1 MRGLADGDIK
11 RLLEAVSY
19 GPQAVEQC
27 VAALCAELGLN
38 NVQKSEILVLA
49 NKLSQTRRQV
59 EDSKQHLMA
68 VQQRTVQ
75 EQRKLAAM
83 RASLPQ
89 GQQGFNQPNQNQPRT
104 DFAYPSQPAVEG
116 QGPNGGMRDGF
127 TLPNATQRAAQAL
140 EHSNQQYQNG
150 QAQSVGSQRPFGDSA
165 GHAASAAA
173 PVGAPATNAQAT
185 AAATAEAS
193 AASTA
198 GGQQMPPAP
207 KVGTF
212 DGRKKIS
219 SDSRYDFSTSGD
231 PLEEMK
237 RAGRTSLLSEQL
249 AAQIPQFDLEA
260 ERREIRAEREF
271 YSGMIPKVKEYC
283 KYVLDKEAEI
293 TSGKKKTQQYD
304 TAAELNSLDS
314 MIAGI
319 QSYQQS
325 VSAGVTPEA
334 PSQSD
339 SLKLSEEAQGGVSVM
354 QALMNKVLNNNANG
368 ANSSDSSLDDAS
380 GTDITTDTSDNG
392 FSLEQQGAYGYDVND
407 PRHLGSQLVSSI
419 SLARNDESIAPGG
432 SFDAPP
438 APPQLQETQQPQ
450 TAEPSAP
457 SSEAATAATAAAAEV
472 APASPYGS
480 MPAAEPSATATES
493 QPAVEPAVA
502 APTEPAAPA
511 ERVATHVLA
520 AAGVDASE
528 SAASDSKAAESIG
541 ATPVAADASVSTG
554 VAAVLGE
561 AAASVADD
569 DIPQASADEK
579 SEKTGGEVVSSSS
592 PLDSIVGSLSL
603 SDDASNKGAESSK
616 SSVDNYVS
624 PVALSENANKSLAAM
639 ASSLASV
646 EGHGAELS
654 VDDIMGTDFDQS
666 HGDMSPAAQLLSSKS
681 KKSKDKDESDKDQ
694 ALGGLLISDDDDIA
708 PVPAAGADAA
718 STAATSADTAAA
730 SGAQGGAATDS
741 SEDDD
746 LPPWELSEEEMKRFR
761 KVNSSDALPEAA
773 SLSTLDHSK
782 IFTNTLSGGVATEGA
797 AADSSS
803 AALPSEAANTNEIAS
818 AAIAV
823 DSAATAAAATAVVP
837 DDTATSTAGGSDEE
851 GDSVVTDGAA
861 EATETL
867 TVKGSACDAT
877 AVLGTADAVKTGEVL
892 VSGNNAVAN
901 ANAAAKAASEAEE
914 ARLQE
919 ATSGFEKAT
928 EAMKSARNEDD
939 LKALQQQQTASAL
952 DLLNS
957 FGSKI
962 DKDIELNGG
971 NEPSPWDNI
980 AAVTVLT
987 VNGKDIKL
995 HTPPKVNLTKVSDN
1009 NYLLDAAQASPARKP
1024 RIFDDFMNP
1033 RFGDVHDFSIENGT
1047 VEQYLQEC
1055 MTEEKNLFG
1064 FEAHRAKVIQA
1075 QIDELTAQ
1083 GQDFTK
1089 PHIDLLRLLGR
1100 SNASLL
1106 ATLPPEQPKQPQPQP
1121 QQPQQPQAAQNVQ
1134 PIQQPPMQQQGGQM
1148 QPQQGMQPPP
1158 MQGQAPQQAA
1168 QPQAMGHQPQGQFGG
1183 SGGAAGARGAA
1194 PQQPQGQGGMPDF
1207 GERPDYIA
1215 ADDDYYSSDV
1225 SFNAAAMQQLA
1236 NEAGA
1241 GDDDYIDDVCFAGG
1255 DGDMGGGSM
1264 PPMFDAA
1271 EAALDAYGADI
1282 TPTEVVGSNLPA
1294 PPSKKAPAFKRKG
1307 MRLVVEDDFLVTL
1320 DTVDPWFS
1328 FLKKVY
1334 PDGGLFFSVLTG
1346 CERRIDPN
1354 DEKHWTI
1361 IIDQSADWGYI
1372 SHNFWEDTRKRFE
1385 EVLGH
1390 ELRIDTVTEPQV
1402 PRGAPIIEARFAMQ
1416 NAIAKERQ
1424 SLGKLDGL
1432 SKLMRMVNED
1442 IANTDI
1448 ELYINEDGTS
1458 RLLAH
1463 K

>member
-150 QAQSVGSQRPFGDSA
+150 QPQSVGSQRPFGDSA

-173 PVGAPATNAQAT
+173 PVGAPATNAQTT
-185 AAATAEAS
+185 AATTAEAS

-334 PSQSD
+334 ASQSD

-438 APPQLQETQQPQ
+438 APPQLQETQHPQ

-457 SSEAATAATAAAAEV
+457 ASEATPAATAATAEA

-480 MPAAEPSATATES
+480 MPAAEPSVAATES
-493 QPAVEPAVA
+493 QLNVEPAMA
-502 APTEPAAPA
+502 APTESAAPA
-511 ERVATHVLA
+511 EAGA
-520 AAGVDASE
+520 APAPASADANA
-528 SAASDSKAAESIG
+528 SAASDTKAAESIV

-569 DIPQASADEK
+569 DIPQASDDEK
-579 SEKTGGEVVSSSS
+579 AEKTGGEVVSSSS

-616 SSVDNYVS
+616 SSVDNYEP

-681 KKSKDKDESDKDQ
+681 KKSKDKDESDKDP

-708 PVPAAGADAA
+708 PIPAADADA
-718 STAATSADTAAA
+718 SSAAANSADTTAA

-761 KVNSSDALPEAA
+761 KVNSGDALPEAA

-782 IFTNTLSGGVATEGA
+782 IFTNTLSGGVATEGT
-797 AADSSS
+797 AADKTS
-803 AALPSEAANTNEIAS
+803 AALPSDAAKASETTS
-818 AAIAV
+818 AALAV
-823 DSAATAAAATAVVP
+823 DSAATAVAATAVDAAATAVASA
-837 DDTATSTAGGSDEE
+837 DTAVSTAGGSAEE

-877 AVLGTADAVKTGEVL
+877 AVLGTADAAKPGEVL

-901 ANAAAKAASEAEE
+901 ADAAAKASSEAEE

-1009 NYLLDAAQASPARKP
+1009 NYLLDAAQAAPARKP

-1121 QQPQQPQAAQNVQ
+1121 QQPQQQQQQPQAAQNMQ
-1134 PIQQPPMQQQGGQM
+1134 PMQQPPMQPQGAQM
-1148 QPQQGMQPPP
+1148 QPQQGMQP
-1158 MQGQAPQQAA
+1158 MQ
-1168 QPQAMGHQPQGQFGG
+1168 QPQAMGQQPQGQFGG

-1194 PQQPQGQGGMPDF
+1194 PQQPQGQGGVPDF

-1255 DGDMGGGSM
+1255 DGDMGGGGSM

-1271 EAALDAYGADI
+1271 EAALDAYDSDI

-1294 PPSKKAPAFKRKG
+1294 TPAKKAPAFKRKG

-1385 EVLGH
+1385 DVLGH
-1390 ELRIDTVTEPQV
+1390 ELSIDTVTEPQV